1 MRPELQ
7 TYRSLVRALVRTDR
21 TARIAQKAAE
31 RKQQLALLTYRRM
44 NIAREQAKKDLDQA
58 TRMKL
63 LKDMSTLN
71 KRVEILKQKSPENDK
86 KLLFLQDTSFLRDQI
101 LSAQDDRHI
110 QHLEDVAAF
119 IDNQREYDEL
129 IERYNPGARMSQEE
143 KVRRTAN
150 KVGFQMPS

>member
-1 MRPELQ
+1 MKPELR
-7 TYRSLVRALVRTDR
+7 TYRTLVRAFVRADR

-44 NIAREQAKKDLDQA
+44 NIAREQAKKDLDSA

-63 LKDMSTLN
+63 LKDMSLLN
-71 KRVEILKQKSPENDK
+71 KRVEILKQKVPENDK
-86 KLLFLQDTSFLRDQI
+86 KLLFVQDTSFLRDQI
-101 LSAQDDRHI
+101 LSVQDDRHI
-110 QHLEDVAAF
+110 QHLEDISAF

-129 IERYNPGARMSQEE
+129 IERYNPGIRMSQEE
-143 KVRRTAN
+143 RVKRTAN

>member
-1 MRPELQ
+1 MKPELQ
-7 TYRSLVRALVRTDR
+7 TYKSLIKAFVRADR
-21 TARIAQKAAE
+21 TARIAQRAAE

-44 NIAREQAKKDLDQA
+44 NIAREQAKKDIDPS

-63 LKDMSTLN
+63 IKDMATLN
-71 KRVEILKQKSPENDK
+71 KRVEILKQKAPENDK
-86 KLLFLQDTSFLRDQI
+86 KLLFVQDTSFLRDQI

-110 QHLEDVAAF
+110 QHLEDIAAF
-119 IDNQREYDEL
+119 VDNQREYDEL

-143 KVRRTAN
+143 KVKRTAN